1 MKSLSFVPK
10 FQINLSLS
18 LSHMGRGI
26 HLFIHMAFNVSKTL
40 LKLLMSFIPAFI
52 AFILTFHI
60 LMQSSEV
67 FQSIHNTGFKV
78 FVMMLGEFEL
88 TDYFTTQE
96 VSKVGGRNFSV
107 QVLFVFFVLFI
118 CVIVMNLLIGLT
130 VTHIDDMMKDA
141 KIIVASSQIDDI
153 VEMTR
158 ILDFPCIKYMFIIFQ
173 SWRPEELVDKF
184 TNKQNQD
191 KRVIFLY
198 LVKKFYMCTLF

>member
-1 MKSLSFVPK
+1 
-10 FQINLSLS
+10 
-18 LSHMGRGI
+18 
-26 HLFIHMAFNVSKTL
+26 
-40 LKLLMSFIPAFI
+40 MSFIPIFI
-52 AFILTFHI
+52 AFTLTFTI